1 MILGQLGIAL
11 AAKKLDAKVSL
22 GWLFAAAAL
31 LDLIWPIMVY
41 FRLDSFDIDPTI
53 SGVVPI
59 KFVQFAASH
68 SLTTAI
74 LCAVA
79 FGGFYYSRR
88 RRFIG
93 AMVVG
98 AVTLSHWGV
107 DLVLHRHDLPL
118 TPFTARVMGFGVW
131 NSMNATV
138 AFEFGL
144 FAIGILIYCWSSRDH
159 YLKVKPQFW
168 MAMILIAGL
177 YLGTI
182 ISTPQSNDDVTNW
195 VLLMWG
201 LIPIGFWIDHK
212 KPDSYQALR

>member
-1 MILGQLGIAL
+1 
-11 AAKKLDAKVSL
+11 
-22 GWLFAAAAL
+22 
-31 LDLIWPIMVY
+31 
-41 FRLDSFDIDPTI
+41 
-53 SGVVPI
+53 
-59 KFVQFAASH
+59 
-68 SLTTAI
+68 
-74 LCAVA
+74 
-79 FGGFYYSRR
+79 
-88 RRFIG
+88 
-93 AMVVG
+93 MVVG

-159 YLKVKPQFW
+159 YLKVKTQFW